1 MRGLITTRPASTAAA
16 ICAADQSA
24 HCSSPVMTSSSTQ
37 ESTRVAGRSAGA
49 SLATEQ
55 RHDLVGAHA
64 RHVLAGGR
72 PPHLLAGGR
81 PADPP
86 AQPLPPALSP
96 FGADDLERAANLD
109 DLDIIPGM
117 QPVLGPQMRRDGHLA
132 CAVQYHHSLPG

>member
-24 HCSSPVMTSSSTQ
+24 HGASPVLTSSSTQ
-37 ESTRVAGRSAGA
+37 ESTRVAEWSAEA

-55 RHDLVGAHA
+55 PD
-64 RHVLAGGR
+64 
-72 PPHLLAGGR
+72 
-81 PADPP
+81 
-86 AQPLPPALSP
+86 QPLSPALTP
-96 FGADDLERAANLD
+96 FRADDLERAANLY

-132 CAVQYHHSLPG
+132 FAVQYHHSRSEERRVGKE